1 MLMNS
6 MVIILG
12 LAFFYMVCFSFLTA
26 TVFAEKM
33 RNKYVLGKAVQRAA
47 FLLVFC
53 VATQIGKEEGE
64 SFLIML
70 WPFLCC
76 FVGDILM
83 GCYNRTRKK
92 PYFVGGVVTF
102 LSGHIGFVYWLCSM
116 QRLQWVDFI
125 LPACAI
131 FLSIGIIHKN
141 KLHTG
146 SLKPFILTYSM
157 FVSMLFSK
165 SMHIALVD
173 RNVAAVVT
181 AVAATLFWTSD
192 VSILFLYFK
201 KQKTKK
207 VQMFNL
213 ATYYIGMFLFAIYPL
228 LG

>member
-1 MLMNS
+1 
-6 MVIILG
+6 
-12 LAFFYMVCFSFLTA
+12 
-26 TVFAEKM
+26 
-33 RNKYVLGKAVQRAA
+33 
-47 FLLVFC
+47 
-53 VATQIGKEEGE
+53 
-64 SFLIML
+64 
-70 WPFLCC
+70 
-76 FVGDILM
+76 
-83 GCYNRTRKK
+83 
-92 PYFVGGVVTF
+92 
-102 LSGHIGFVYWLCSM
+102 M

-201 KQKTKK
+201 KQKTRK